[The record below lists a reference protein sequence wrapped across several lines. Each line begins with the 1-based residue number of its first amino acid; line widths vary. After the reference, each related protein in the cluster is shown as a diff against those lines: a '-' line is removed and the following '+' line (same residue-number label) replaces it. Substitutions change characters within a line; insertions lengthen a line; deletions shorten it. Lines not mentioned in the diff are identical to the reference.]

1 MDREELRKGR
11 AAVDLGEEQ
20 GGWRAEAAEM
30 LKIGRQTR
38 VSQLFI

>member
-11 AAVDLGEEQ
+11 
-20 GGWRAEAAEM
+20 GGSGSGRGAGRLEAAEL

>member
-11 AAVDLGEEQ
+11 AAVEIWERS
-20 GGWRAEAAEM
+20 RAAGDW
-30 LKIGRQTR
+30 KIGRQTR